1 MAQYVD
7 IMTDA
12 GFKAVFQDKQ
22 VTIKFLNAALAGER
36 QIKDITYLDKE
47 IKPETVENR
56 TIIFDL
62 LCEDVS
68 GAKFILEMQNCPQ
81 HYFFNRGFYY
91 LCRMVARQGQIGK
104 QWQYRLLPIYGVY
117 FLNFK
122 LPEFTDFRTDVVLA
136 NERTGKVFNEIKM
149 KQIYISFPLFS
160 LSKEECKSSFER
172 WIYTL
177 KNMNLF
183 EQSPFKEEQETF
195 LRLLDVANV
204 NSLSEKERAIYEE
217 NLKNYRDWYATI
229 DYAQTEGIEK
239 GMQKGIEKGRQE
251 EKLQIAR
258 KMKEQGLDSE
268 LIAQC
273 SGLSVEDYNP
283 NQPIR
288 FNSIRA
294 ASIHYPEETA
304 RITFVHS
311 RYLESVIKIQR
322 NKETDDCSAPHP
334 LLLALDR
341 IGDLLFISPIQ
352 Q

>member
-22 VTIKFLNAALAGER
+22 VTIKFLNSALAGER

-47 IKPETVENR
+47 IKPEIVENR

-81 HYFFNRGFYY
+81 YYFFNRGFYY

-183 EQSPFKEEQETF
+183 EQSPF
-195 LRLLDVANV
+195 L
-204 NSLSEKERAIYEE
+204 SL
-217 NLKNYRDWYATI
+217 
-229 DYAQTEGIEK
+229 
-239 GMQKGIEKGRQE
+239 
-251 EKLQIAR
+251 
-258 KMKEQGLDSE
+258 
-268 LIAQC
+268 
-273 SGLSVEDYNP
+273 
-283 NQPIR
+283 
-288 FNSIRA
+288 
-294 ASIHYPEETA
+294 IH
-304 RITFVHS
+304 I
-311 RYLESVIKIQR
+311 
-322 NKETDDCSAPHP
+322 
-334 LLLALDR
+334 
-341 IGDLLFISPIQ
+341 
-352 Q
+352 

>member
-22 VTIKFLNAALAGER
+22 VTIKFLNSALAGER

-47 IKPETVENR
+47 IKPEIVENR

-81 HYFFNRGFYY
+81 YYFFNRGFYY

-136 NERTGKVFNEIKM
+136 NERTGKVFNEI

-239 GMQKGIEKGRQE
+239 GMQKDEG
-251 EKLQIAR
+251 AR
-258 KMKEQGLDSE
+258 
-268 LIAQC
+268 
-273 SGLSVEDYNP
+273 
-283 NQPIR
+283 
-288 FNSIRA
+288 
-294 ASIHYPEETA
+294 T
-304 RITFVHS
+304 
-311 RYLESVIKIQR
+311 
-322 NKETDDCSAPHP
+322 
-334 LLLALDR
+334 
-341 IGDLLFISPIQ
+341 
-352 Q
+352 

>member
-7 IMTDA
+7 IMTDV

-239 GMQKGIEKGRQE
+239 GMQEGMQKGMQKGIEKGIEKGRQE
-251 EKLQIAR
+251 EKLQIAQ

-273 SGLSVEDYNP
+273 SGLSVED
-283 NQPIR
+283 IER
-288 FNSIRA
+288 
-294 ASIHYPEETA
+294 
-304 RITFVHS
+304 
-311 RYLESVIKIQR
+311 L
-322 NKETDDCSAPHP
+322 
-334 LLLALDR
+334 
-341 IGDLLFISPIQ
+341 
-352 Q
+352 

>member
-1 MAQYVD
+1 
-7 IMTDA
+7 
-12 GFKAVFQDKQ
+12 
-22 VTIKFLNAALAGER
+22 
-36 QIKDITYLDKE
+36 
-47 IKPETVENR
+47 
-56 TIIFDL
+56 
-62 LCEDVS
+62 
-68 GAKFILEMQNCPQ
+68 
-81 HYFFNRGFYY
+81 
-91 LCRMVARQGQIGK
+91 MVARQGQIGK

-183 EQSPFKEEQETF
+183 EQSPFKEEQEAF

-239 GMQKGIEKGRQE
+239 GMQKGRQE

-273 SGLSVEDYNP
+273 SGLSVED
-283 NQPIR
+283 IER
-288 FNSIRA
+288 
-294 ASIHYPEETA
+294 
-304 RITFVHS
+304 
-311 RYLESVIKIQR
+311 L
-322 NKETDDCSAPHP
+322 
-334 LLLALDR
+334 
-341 IGDLLFISPIQ
+341 
-352 Q
+352 

>member
-47 IKPETVENR
+47 IKPEIVENR

-81 HYFFNRGFYY
+81 YYFFNRGFYY

-239 GMQKGIEKGRQE
+239 GMQEGMQKGIEKGRQE
-251 EKLQIAR
+251 EKLQIAQ
-258 KMKEQGLDSE
+258 KMKE
-268 LIAQC
+268 
-273 SGLSVEDYNP
+273 
-283 NQPIR
+283 
-288 FNSIRA
+288 
-294 ASIHYPEETA
+294 
-304 RITFVHS
+304 
-311 RYLESVIKIQR
+311 
-322 NKETDDCSAPHP
+322 
-334 LLLALDR
+334 
-341 IGDLLFISPIQ
+341 
-352 Q
+352 

>member
-204 NSLSEKERAIYEE
+204 NSLSEKERKG
-217 NLKNYRDWYATI
+217 LKKECRK
-229 DYAQTEGIEK
+229 ECKK
-239 GMQKGIEKGRQE
+239 GCRKGSRKGS
-251 EKLQIAR
+251 R
-258 KMKEQGLDSE
+258 KAVK
-268 LIAQC
+268 
-273 SGLSVEDYNP
+273 
-283 NQPIR
+283 R
-288 FNSIRA
+288 KNSR
-294 ASIHYPEETA
+294 
-304 RITFVHS
+304 
-311 RYLESVIKIQR
+311 
-322 NKETDDCSAPHP
+322 
-334 LLLALDR
+334 
-341 IGDLLFISPIQ
+341 
-352 Q
+352 

>member
-229 DYAQTEGIEK
+229 DYTQTEGIEK
-239 GMQKGIEKGRQE
+239 GMQEGMQKGMQKGIEKGIKKGIEKGIEKGRQE

-273 SGLSVEDYNP
+273 SGLSVED
-283 NQPIR
+283 IER
-288 FNSIRA
+288 
-294 ASIHYPEETA
+294 
-304 RITFVHS
+304 
-311 RYLESVIKIQR
+311 L
-322 NKETDDCSAPHP
+322 
-334 LLLALDR
+334 
-341 IGDLLFISPIQ
+341 
-352 Q
+352 

>member
-47 IKPETVENR
+47 IKPEIVENR

-81 HYFFNRGFYY
+81 YYFFNRGFYY

-239 GMQKGIEKGRQE
+239 GMQEGMQKGMQKGIEKGRQE

-273 SGLSVEDYNP
+273 SGLSVEDN
-283 NQPIR
+283 R
-288 FNSIRA
+288 FDSIR
-294 ASIHYPEETA
+294 SGLLPSTIRRKRPGLLSYIHDT
-304 RITFVHS
+304 
-311 RYLESVIKIQR
+311 
-322 NKETDDCSAPHP
+322 
-334 LLLALDR
+334 
-341 IGDLLFISPIQ
+341 
-352 Q
+352 